1 MSASQPPGAP
11 ASSVAATAL
20 YHELP
25 KTAVRY
31 LGAGYE
37 RLNRVDDLVA
47 LQMLLN
53 EQTEARRKLLKLS
66 LKRELTSEDRSA
78 WAKHCDIVR
87 DRVQRFNDAFEA
99 INKPKTYMA
108 KRTRDLAREE
118 SVDAR
123 VLSKIARRME
133 RRAGVAN
140 AVADEL
146 EGDDL
151 GSASA

>member
-1 MSASQPPGAP
+1 MEAP
-11 ASSVAATAL
+11 ASGVAATAL

-25 KTAVRY
+25 KTTVRY

-37 RLNRVDDLVA
+37 RINRAEDLVA
-47 LQMLLN
+47 LQTLLS
-53 EQTEARRKLLKLS
+53 EQNEARRKLMRLTF
-66 LKRELTSEDRSA
+66 KRDLTAEDQAA
-78 WAKHCDIVR
+78 WARHYDTVR
-87 DRVQRFNDAFEA
+87 NRVERFNDAFEGL
-99 INKPKTYMA
+99 NKPRTYMA

-146 EGDDL
+146 EGNN
-151 GSASA
+151 APVRV

>member
-1 MSASQPPGAP
+1 MSASQPLEVP
-11 ASSVAATAL
+11 ASGVAATAL

-37 RLNRVDDLVA
+37 RINRAEDLVA
-47 LQMLLN
+47 LQTLLS
-53 EQTEARRKLLKLS
+53 EQNEARRKLMRLTF
-66 LKRELTSEDRSA
+66 KRDLTAEDRAA
-78 WAKHCDIVR
+78 WARDYDTVR
-87 DRVQRFNDAFEA
+87 NRVERFNAAFEGL
-99 INKPKTYMA
+99 NKPRTYMA

-123 VLSKIARRME
+123 VLAKIARRVE

-146 EGDDL
+146 EGNT
-151 GSASA
+151 APVRV